1 MTEPLILQARAKAGI
16 DDVRQALTDPK
27 TLNLWLGEHSNVDL
41 PGTLRVLG
49 PLHPRGRRPAPASS
63 SGTTARR

>member
-27 TLNLWLGEHSNVDL
+27 ALNLWLGEHSNVDL
-41 PGTLRVLG
+41 PGTSSSG
-49 PLHPRGRRPAPASS
+49 AATSPRATRRTSES